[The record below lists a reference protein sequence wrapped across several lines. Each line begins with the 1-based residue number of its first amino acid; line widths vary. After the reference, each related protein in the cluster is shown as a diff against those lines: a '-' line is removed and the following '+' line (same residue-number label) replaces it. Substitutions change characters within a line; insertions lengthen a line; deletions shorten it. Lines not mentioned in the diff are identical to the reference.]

1 MTPPLPSPLPL
12 PESGGLPLPAPRRG
26 GIAAIPARRIAV
38 LAVLA
43 LAVASCASGKAT
55 GGAGASPAVGG
66 DGVKTGPGVTADTI
80 TVGLMTDLTGPY
92 ASFGKSLTQAQQLY
106 FEQVNA
112 GGGVCGRQIEAVVRD
127 HGYDAQKAVAAYT
140 EIAPKSVAIAHFIG
154 SPMVMAL
161 KQRIEADELLT
172 LPMAWAT
179 GLLGSKPIQVTATTY
194 DIDMIN
200 GVDFLV
206 KEKGLKSGDK
216 IGHLYFEGDYGESA
230 LNGSKYAAGKLG
242 LTLVEQKIKA
252 TDQDMSA
259 QVAAFK
265 AEGVKAVLVSVGPK
279 QSASLVGVSLAK
291 GMDVPF
297 VGSNSAYSPQL
308 LPTPAG
314 PALLKDFYVMTG
326 GAPISAPLPAMKK
339 LAADYAAKYPGQTI
353 DSGVATGYS
362 AAAIVSDAL
371 RKACAGKDLSR
382 AAVVAAH
389 RGQSSWGG
397 DYGTVMDFSMFDKP
411 ASRASFVVKP
421 DKAALGGAVVF
432 KEAAISDLAKD
443 YPVPVG

>member
-1 MTPPLPSPLPL
+1 MTIAST
-12 PESGGLPLPAPRRG
+12 SCRRT
-26 GIAAIPARRIAV
+26 AAVV
-38 LAVLA
+38 LLA
-43 LAVASCASGKAT
+43 LAVTSCASDKAT
-55 GGAGASPAVGG
+55 GGAPTAPAVGG

-80 TVGLMTDLTGPY
+80 TLGLMTDLTGPY

-112 GGGVCGRQIEAVVRD
+112 DGGVCGRKLAAIVRD

-154 SPMVMAL
+154 SPMVAAL
-161 KQRIEADELLT
+161 KQRIEADQLLT
-172 LPMAWAT
+172 IPMAWAT
-179 GLLGSKPIQVTATTY
+179 GLLGSKAIQVTATTY
-194 DIDMIN
+194 DVDMIN

-230 LNGSKYAAGKLG
+230 LNGSKYAAEKLG
-242 LTLVEQKIKA
+242 LQLVEQKIKA

-279 QSASLVGVSLAK
+279 QTASLVGVSLAK

-314 PALLKDFYVMTG
+314 PALLKDFYYISG
-326 GAPISAPLPAMKK
+326 AAPISAPLPALKK
-339 LAADYAAKYPGQTI
+339 LAEDYTAKYPGQVI

-362 AAAIVSDAL
+362 AAAIVVDAL
-371 RKACAGKDLSR
+371 KKACQGKDLSR

-389 RGQSSWGG
+389 RAQSSWGG
-397 DYGTVMDFSMFDKP
+397 DYGTVMDFSVFDKP
-411 ASRASFVVKP
+411 ASRSSFVLKP
-421 DKAALGGAVVF
+421 DKEALGGAVVF